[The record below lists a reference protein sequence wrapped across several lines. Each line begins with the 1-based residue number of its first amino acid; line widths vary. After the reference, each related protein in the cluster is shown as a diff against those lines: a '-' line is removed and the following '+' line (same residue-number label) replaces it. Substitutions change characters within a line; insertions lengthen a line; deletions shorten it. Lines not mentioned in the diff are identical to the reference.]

1 MIFGLSQ
8 RGDAERLE
16 RIEATVQR
24 MFVDDRH
31 AFDLAMSAL
40 VGGAAPGTV
49 GDDLRTTDG
58 RVNEAERQI
67 RRELV
72 VHASVHGGV
81 DTPEILIYMS
91 IVKDIERI
99 GDYAKNLYDIAADG
113 VVLDQGEL
121 MSEVLGLRTQL
132 SNMISEVAEV
142 FRERDGNRA
151 RELFRIGDALQD
163 DFDLRVSDLVTQR
176 IGEPYAVAYALTYR
190 YFKRIVAHL
199 MNVLSSVVMPL
210 DRLDYFDED
219 PEDRD
224 DGRLRPGVE

>member
-1 MIFGLSQ
+1 MIFGQSQ

-132 SNMISEVAEV
+132 SNMISEVAEA

-163 DFDLRVSDLVTQR
+163 DFDQRVSDLVTQR